1 MLRTTRYG
9 KVAPELNLLVLR
21 AADMAALVQF
31 YAALGIE
38 FNKEQHGSGP
48 EHYSGKA
55 GGALLEIYPIGSGAA
70 TTAARL
76 GFTVSSI
83 STSITAAVAAGGT
96 IVSPP
101 QDSSWGCRAVLTD
114 PEGHKVELLQ
124 KGGV

>member
-1 MLRTTRYG
+1 MT
-9 KVAPELNLLVLR
+9 PELNLLVLR
-21 AADMAALVQF
+21 ATDIAALVRF
-31 YAALGIE
+31 YAALGIV

-70 TTAARL
+70 TTAVRL
-76 GFTVSSI
+76 GFTVLSI
-83 STSITAAVAAGGT
+83 STSIAAAVAEGGT

-101 QDSSWGCRAVLTD
+101 HDSTWGSRAVVVD

-124 KGGV
+124 RVQ